1 MDKKDLT
8 IRTLLFSPY
17 SLFVSV
23 FSDGMVIGVSS
34 LFCLKSGYSENLF
47 MGKPLADLDLWPSPG
62 DAHGFWNLLTENNG
76 VEAWATELSYA
87 DGVRIP
93 YVLSANL
100 YNHDGEIWV
109 LVSGRENSE
118 HKEIEHAL
126 KHSES
131 LYREAQEIA
140 HIGHWELDLKSQH
153 LTWSEEI
160 FRIFDME
167 PYLFS
172 ASYEAFLDLIHPDD
186 REMVDKAYRSSV
198 ENDERYEVIHRL
210 KMKDG
215 RIKHVHEKGRTER
228 DVNKEP
234 VRSIGTVQ
242 DITALRES
250 EQARERIERQLRQS
264 QKMEAIGTLAGGIAH
279 DFNNILFAILGFT
292 EMCMEM
298 TDKDMA
304 QYKHLE
310 RIFEAG
316 NRAKDLVNQILTF
329 SRQNVEQKK
338 NVLIRLVVKEALKL
352 IKATLPSSIHITEH
366 LDSSA
371 RISADST
378 QIHQVVMNLCSNS
391 AHAMQSMDSGH
402 LTVELSELEVD
413 TEFARRYLGMVPGR
427 YVKLLVSD
435 TGHGMIPEIRE
446 RIFEPYFTT
455 KGEGE
460 GTGLGLSVVHG
471 IVKAHDGQIMVY
483 SEPGKGTT
491 IKIFFPVIEEPHD
504 ELKTAMETPR
514 RGDERILLV
523 DDEKVLA
530 DLMKSMLTSLGYR
543 VTAFSNSLSALET
556 FKASPDDFDLLI
568 TDMTMPD
575 MNGLKL
581 AENILSM
588 RIAMKVI
595 LSTGFSERIS
605 DTMIEAAGIKA
616 MIFKPIVKK
625 ELAEVVRN
633 VLDATEQ

>member
-1 MDKKDLT
+1 
-8 IRTLLFSPY
+8 
-17 SLFVSV
+17 
-23 FSDGMVIGVSS
+23 MVMGVSS
-34 LFCLKSGYSENLF
+34 SFCLKSGYSENLF
-47 MGKPLADLDLWPSPG
+47 IGKSQADLDLWANP
-62 DAHGFWNLLTENNG
+62 DEAHGFLDLLAESEKG
-76 VEAWATELSYA
+76 VSWETELIHA
-87 DGVRIP
+87 AGDRIP
-93 YVLSANL
+93 YVLVANL

-109 LVSGRENSE
+109 LISGLENSE

-167 PYLFS
+167 PHLFT

-186 REMVDKAYRSSV
+186 REMVDKAYKDSV
-198 ENDERYEVIHRL
+198 EKDTRYEVIHRL

-215 RIKHVHEKGRTER
+215 RIKHVHERGRTER
-228 DVNKEP
+228 GVNNEP

-242 DITALRES
+242 DITALKES
-250 EQARERIERQLRQS
+250 EHARERIERQLRQS

-292 EMCMEM
+292 EMCME
-298 TDKDMA
+298 TTGKDVMH
-304 QYKHLE
+304 YKHLE

-338 NVLIRLVVKEALKL
+338 SVMIRLVVKEALRL
-352 IKATLPSSIHITEH
+352 IKATLPSSIQITEH

-391 AHAMQSMDSGH
+391 AHAMQSMDTGR
-402 LTVELSELEVD
+402 LTVELSDLEVD
-413 TEFARRYLGMVPGR
+413 AEFARRYLGMAPGR
-427 YVKLLVSD
+427 YVKFLVSD
-435 TGHGMIPEIRE
+435 TGHGMSHEIRD

-471 IVKAHDGQIMVY
+471 IVKAHGGQVMVY

-491 IKIFFPVIEEPHD
+491 IKIFFPVIEDPQN
-504 ELKTAMETPR
+504 ELTTPVSTPR
-514 RGDERILLV
+514 GGDERVLLV
-523 DDEKVLA
+523 DDEQVLA
-530 DLMKSMLTSLGYR
+530 DLMKAMLSTMGYH
-543 VTAFSNSLSALET
+543 VTAVSDSISALET
-556 FKASPDDFDLLI
+556 FRASPDDFDLLI

-575 MNGLKL
+575 MNGLRL
-581 AENILSM
+581 AENILAI
-588 RIAMKVI
+588 RNTMKVI
-595 LSTGFSERIS
+595 ISTGFSERIS
-605 DTMIEAAGIKA
+605 DAMIEEAGIKA

-625 ELAEVVRN
+625 DLAEVVRR
-633 VLDATEQ
+633 VLDDTGQ

>member
-1 MDKKDLT
+1 MDKKDQT
-8 IRTLLFSPY
+8 IRALLFSPY
-17 SLFVSV
+17 SLFISGL
-23 FSDGMVIGVSS
+23 SDGIVMGSS
-34 LFCLKSGYSENLF
+34 SSFCLKSGYSENLF
-47 MGKPLADLDLWPSPG
+47 IGKPLADLDFWARPG
-62 DAHGFWNLLTENNG
+62 EAHDFWNLLTENAG
-76 VEAWATELSYA
+76 IVSWETELVHA
-87 DGVRIP
+87 VGDRIP

-100 YNHDGEIWV
+100 YDHDGEIWV
-109 LVSGRENSE
+109 LISGRENSE

-126 KHSES
+126 MHSES

-167 PYLFS
+167 PHFFT
-172 ASYEAFLDLIHPDD
+172 ASYETFLDLIHPDD
-186 REMVDKAYRSSV
+186 REMVDKAYKDSV
-198 ENDERYEVIHRL
+198 EKDARYEVIHRL

-215 RIKHVHEKGRTER
+215 RIKHVHERGRTER
-228 DVNKEP
+228 DVNNKP
-234 VRSIGTVQ
+234 LRSIGTVQ
-242 DITALRES
+242 DITALKES

-292 EMCMEM
+292 EMSMET
-298 TDKDMA
+298 TDKDMMH
-304 QYKHLE
+304 YKHLE

-329 SRQNVEQKK
+329 CRQNVEQKK
-338 NVLIRLVVKEALKL
+338 NVMIRLVVKEALKL

-371 RISADST
+371 RINADST

-391 AHAMQSMDSGH
+391 AHAMQSMDTGH
-402 LTVELSELEVD
+402 LTVELSDLDVD
-413 TEFARRYLGMVPGR
+413 AEFARRYFGMIPGK

-435 TGHGMIPEIRE
+435 TGHGMSPEIRD

-471 IVKAHDGQIMVY
+471 IVKTHGGQIMVY

-491 IKIFFPVIEEPHD
+491 IKTFFPVIEAPQH
-504 ELKTAMETPR
+504 ELKEVSEVTQGGNEQ
-514 RGDERILLV
+514 ILLV
-523 DDEKVLA
+523 DDERVLS
-530 DLMKSMLTSLGYR
+530 DLMKSMLASLGYR
-543 VTAFSNSLSALET
+543 VTALSDSLSALET

-575 MNGLKL
+575 MNGLRL
-581 AENILSM
+581 AENILAI
-588 RIAMKVI
+588 RKTMKVI
-595 LSTGFSERIS
+595 ISTGFSERIT
-605 DTMIEAAGIKA
+605 DTMVKESGINA

-625 ELAEVVRN
+625 DLAVVVRK
-633 VLDATEQ
+633 VLDDTGQ